1 MKIKYDNQFIPRCGY
16 VELIQSRNAVR
27 YTKVRKLEVRELST
41 KYDIV
46 STKYENVGCK
56 YDNGIGSTIVC
67 VESTISFLEVR
78 LNVGS
83 TRNGIH
89 FINVTHYRSLFMFF
103 VFGSAFASLILS
115 ALCLRSG

>member
-1 MKIKYDNQFIPRCGY
+1 MKYDEVCR
-16 VELIQSRNAVR
+16 
-27 YTKVRKLEVRELST
+27 TKYDIGFRST
-41 KYDIV
+41 KYDNAGY
-46 STKYENVGCK
+46 KYENGLQ
-56 YDNGIGSTIVC
+56 STKLI
-67 VESTISFLEVR
+67 LEVR

-115 ALCLRSG
+115 ALCLRSGSVKLSIPQDVVYNFAKYV